1 MESELNG
8 TGKIPTTKKKKS
20 TSNEKQ
26 KVEKTGDYKCFA
38 AEVNHSCTQIS
49 TATELPSA
57 YQHAWH
63 DNLITSPKLKANN
76 TEVLL
81 NYFVFKDTLNP

>member
-8 TGKIPTTKKKKS
+8 NRKIPTTKKKKF

-26 KVEKTGDYKCFA
+26 KVAETGDYKCFA
-38 AEVNHSCTQIS
+38 AKVNHSCTQIS

-57 YQHAWH
+57 YQHA
-63 DNLITSPKLKANN
+63 
-76 TEVLL
+76 
-81 NYFVFKDTLNP
+81 